1 MTTNSMNQAP
11 WRGLQLLMLGL
22 ASYLGAIAF
31 AFRHVSPRDAVI
43 AAEMAALSPI
53 MGMLLLLAFF
63 RLWKSLLPHAAIWR
77 HWAGML
83 LSLSAVIGVA
93 EAYLLYH

>member
-1 MTTNSMNQAP
+1 MITNSVDQTP

-31 AFRHVSPRDAVI
+31 AYRHVSPRDAVI

-53 MGMLLLLAFF
+53 MAMLLLLAFF
-63 RLWKSLLPHAAIWR
+63 RLWKSLLPRAAAWR
-77 HWAGML
+77 HWAGLALL
-83 LSLSAVIGVA
+83 LSAAIGVA

>member
-1 MTTNSMNQAP
+1 MTTNSINQAP
-11 WRGLQLLMLGL
+11 WRGLQFLMLGL

-31 AFRHVSPRDAVI
+31 AFRHVSHGDAVI

-53 MGMLLLLAFF
+53 MAMLLLLAFF
-63 RLWKSLLPHAAIWR
+63 RLWKSLLPRAATWR
-77 HWAGML
+77 HWMGMV
-83 LSLSAVIGVA
+83 LSLSAIIGVA